1 MSMRSALI
9 GLVAFI
15 SVGSAYAVDN
25 GQYENVD
32 PAVREWFRG
41 VRAPS
46 GVPCCDIA
54 DGHRTQ
60 FKVEDDKLMALI
72 EDKWVPVP
80 PESIVKGSRNPTG
93 DAVIWWVRQGEG
105 YYVRCFVLPELS

>member
-60 FKVEDDKLMALI
+60 FKVENDKLVALI
-72 EDKWVPVP
+72 EDKWVMVP